1 MNTIKWIPFLAF
13 SLLFNPAF
21 AQDEPEED
29 DENLVPNPSFE
40 QYEGS
45 LRRAEQ
51 FELTVGWSNPT
62 ENKSEIF
69 ASAIKSKYVAAPEN
83 MFGKQDPFDGEN
95 YAGIVAYSPRNKMPR
110 TYLHVKLK
118 DKLKANTLY
127 CVRFQA
133 SLAER
138 SRVASNNL
146 GVFFD
151 KSGMKSGSTGS
162 LTNSGFITSENNSV
176 MSNTEGWMEFCQ
188 RFAPKGGELYLTI
201 GNFASD
207 DKTISENM
215 EVPSEYDEVGGINA
229 AYYYIDQVEV
239 KELASGDNCGCAS
252 TRIPESKVIYSGTD
266 NVKDDMTLGEKIAVM
281 TGYFYQYNADVVSAT
296 ERSIDKVIELMN
308 QNPLLKIQVVGHTD
322 NEEAELAKSEASLKK
337 LGEDRAKNVVNYMQ
351 KQGIDRSRLSA
362 VSEDNKKPVST
373 MKTPISMAKNRR
385 VEFKIDL

>member
-1 MNTIKWIPFLAF
+1 
-13 SLLFNPAF
+13 
-21 AQDEPEED
+21 
-29 DENLVPNPSFE
+29 
-40 QYEGS
+40 
-45 LRRAEQ
+45 
-51 FELTVGWSNPT
+51 VGWTNPT
-62 ENKSEIF
+62 ANKSELF
-69 ASAIKSKYVAAPEN
+69 AGSVKSKYVAAPEN
-83 MFGKQDPFDGEN
+83 MYGKQDPFDGEN

-146 GVFFD
+146 SVLVE
-151 KSGMKSGSTGS
+151 KSAMKSSTTGS
-162 LTNSGFITSENNSV
+162 LSNAGYITSEGNAV
-176 MSNTEGWMEFCQ
+176 MSNTDDWMEFCQ
-188 RFAPKGGELYLTI
+188 RFASKGGEQYITI

-207 DKTISENM
+207 DKTISENR

-229 AYYYIDQVEV
+229 AYYYIDQVEI

-296 ERSIDKVIELMN
+296 ERSVDKVIELMK

-351 KQGIDRSRLSA
+351 KQGIDRARLTA